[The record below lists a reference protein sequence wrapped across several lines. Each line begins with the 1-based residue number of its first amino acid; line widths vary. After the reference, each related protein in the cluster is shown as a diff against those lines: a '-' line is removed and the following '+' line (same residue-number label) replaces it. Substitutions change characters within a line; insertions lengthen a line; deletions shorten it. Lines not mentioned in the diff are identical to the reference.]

1 MRSLILWTLLLFSTT
16 ALAAETRLVV
26 RARARDG
33 KFIGTSMGG
42 VRVVLRDGQTG
53 QVLASGVTA
62 GSTGNTQTLMK
73 QPQVRG
79 APLADEASAKFTAT
93 LDLAEP
99 RWVKVEVSG
108 PLAQRQALATSTTQL
123 WLLPGKHI
131 EGDGLILELPGFVVD
146 VLTPSAHEFVKL
158 AKDKKLT
165 LPLRAN
171 LILMCGCPT
180 EPQGLWDSTR
190 YELQATVKH
199 NGKPLT
205 QLPLKYAG
213 KTSTF
218 EAELS
223 VQQQGAYEV
232 TVTAYDPVTGNT
244 GVDSTTFIVGGG

>member
-16 ALAAETRLVV
+16 ALAADTRLVV

-33 KFIGTSMGG
+33 KFVGTSMGG
-42 VRVVLRDGQTG
+42 VRVVLRDAQTG
-53 QVLASGVTA
+53 QVLTSGVTS

-73 QPQVRG
+73 QPHARG
-79 APLADEASAKFTAT
+79 TPLADEASAKFTAT
-93 LDLAEP
+93 VDLTEP
-99 RWVKVEVSG
+99 RLVTVEASG

-131 EGDGLILELPGFVVD
+131 EGDGLILELPGFVLD
-146 VLTPSAHEFVKL
+146 VQAPSAHEFFKL
-158 AKDKKLT
+158 TADKKLAI
-165 LPLRAN
+165 PLRAN
-171 LILMCGCPT
+171 LVLMCGCPT
-180 EPQGLWDSTR
+180 EPKGLWDSSR

-205 QLPLKYAG
+205 QLPLKFAG

-223 VQQQGAYEV
+223 VQQPGAYEV
-232 TVTAYDPVTGNT
+232 TVTAYDPISGNT
-244 GVDSTTFIVGGG
+244 GVDSTTFIVEP

>member
-1 MRSLILWTLLLFSTT
+1 MRSLILWTLLLFSTS

-33 KFIGTSMGG
+33 KFVGTSMGG
-42 VRVVLRDGQTG
+42 VRVVLRDAQSG

-79 APLADEASAKFTAT
+79 APLADESSAKFTAT

-99 RWVKVEVSG
+99 RLVTVEVSG

-123 WLLPGKHI
+123 WLLPGKHV

-146 VLTPSAHEFVKL
+146 VLTPAAHEFL
-158 AKDKKLT
+158 RLGGDKKLT
-165 LPLRAN
+165 VPLRAN
-171 LILMCGCPT
+171 VTLMCGCPT
-180 EPQGLWDSTR
+180 EPKGLWDSSR

-205 QLPLKYAG
+205 QLSLKFAG

-218 EAELS
+218 EGELS
-223 VQQQGAYEV
+223 VQSQGAYEV
-232 TVTAYDPVTGNT
+232 TVTAYDPVTGNA
-244 GVDSTTFIVGGG
+244 GVDSTTFVVE

>member
-1 MRSLILWTLLLFSTT
+1 MRSLVVWTLLLFSTT

-33 KFIGTSMGG
+33 KFVGTSMGG
-42 VRVVLRDGQTG
+42 VRVVLRDTQTG

-73 QPQVRG
+73 QPQARG

-93 LDLAEP
+93 VDLAEP
-99 RWVKVEVSG
+99 RLVTVEVSG

-123 WLLPGKHI
+123 WLLPGKHL
-131 EGDGLILELPGFVVD
+131 EGDGLIVELPGFVVD
-146 VLTPSAHEFVKL
+146 VLTPSAHEFLKL
-158 AKDKKLT
+158 TGDKKLT
-165 LPLRAN
+165 VPLRAN
-171 LILMCGCPT
+171 LTLMCGCPT
-180 EPQGLWDSTR
+180 EPKGLWDSSR

-205 QLPLKYAG
+205 QMPLKYAG

-218 EAELS
+218 EGELAV
-223 VQQQGAYEV
+223 VQKGAYEV
-232 TVTAYDPVTGNT
+232 TVTAFDPATGNA
-244 GVDSTTFIVGGG
+244 GVDSTTFVVE

>member
-26 RARARDG
+26 RALARDG
-33 KFIGTSMGG
+33 KFVGTSMGG
-42 VRVVLRDGQTG
+42 VRVVLRDAQSG
-53 QVLASGVTA
+53 QVLVSGVTA

-79 APLADEASAKFTAT
+79 APLADESSAKFTAT
-93 LDLAEP
+93 LDLTEP
-99 RWVKVEVSG
+99 RLVTVEVSG

-123 WLLPGKHI
+123 WMLPGKHI
-131 EGDGLILELPGFVVD
+131 EGDGLILELPGFVMKV
-146 VLTPSAHEFVKL
+146 VTPSAHEFFKL
-158 AKDKKLT
+158 PADKKLT

-171 LILMCGCPT
+171 LTLMCGCPT
-180 EPQGLWDSTR
+180 EPKGLWDSNR

-218 EAELS
+218 EAALS
-223 VQQQGAYEV
+223 VQQLGIYEV
-232 TVTAYDPVTGNT
+232 TVTAYDPITGNT
-244 GVDSTTFIVGGG
+244 GVDYTTFIVES